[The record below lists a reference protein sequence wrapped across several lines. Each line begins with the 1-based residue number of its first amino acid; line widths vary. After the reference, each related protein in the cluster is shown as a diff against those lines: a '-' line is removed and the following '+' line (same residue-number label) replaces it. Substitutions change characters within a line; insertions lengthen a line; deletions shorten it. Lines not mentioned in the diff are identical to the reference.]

1 MKVGDTIKFE
11 LFLGRYI
18 DGIIRSYTKDA
29 KGIKLRVEYGIG
41 NFANIRPE
49 SIVGYEN
56 VKPITPKAD
65 EPEIDDDVRF

>member
-1 MKVGDTIKFE
+1 

-18 DGIIRSYTKDA
+18 DGLIRSYTKDA

-49 SIVGYEN
+49 SIVGYEK
-56 VKPITPKAD
+56 VKPITQQT
-65 EPEIDDDVRF
+65 EPEIDDDVTF